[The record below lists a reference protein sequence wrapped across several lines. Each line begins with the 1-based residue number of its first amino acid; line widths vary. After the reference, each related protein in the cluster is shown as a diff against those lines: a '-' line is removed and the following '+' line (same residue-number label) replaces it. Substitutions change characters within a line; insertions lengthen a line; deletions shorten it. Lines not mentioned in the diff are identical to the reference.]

1 MVARHVLFQVAL
13 VLMASMLPS
22 VVPFTGI
29 QSSFQRSAATIIQ
42 QRTSRSFTTRSLGAK
57 DDGEEDD
64 EDQREGMAN
73 AFSGLDGLTADDF
86 DDLKPRSLLSDDQAF
101 VYDGSNMEESASLF
115 MEMQAEL
122 STKGEEGLYGD
133 ILGDMTGD
141 SPEISDAPT
150 SYLNTEEGDVTGL
163 GQALDAAAEMLAQEV
178 AVLSDADGIGAVDP
192 SVETPLTTADV
203 SNDILNQEIKP
214 SLSMDELMNSAIQE
228 AAEEIVVSSDQS
240 APTGIGRTDEIA
252 KTAEELLQDDELRKG
267 IEEIFDRAGDKL
279 RVEVETMKK
288 EQEAVTQEASQR
300 GMDYIE
306 SEKQRL
312 AQAEDSVSRLIQ
324 KVARETDEVQK
335 ATQELERAIT
345 EDDGGSIEG
354 TALDLKK
361 GGITKQAALVGALLL
376 GSRAVTETI
385 LVVGSPYG
393 DQHFVPAILQG
404 AIALACAAY
413 FFLVK

>member
-1 MVARHVLFQVAL
+1 
-13 VLMASMLPS
+13 
-22 VVPFTGI
+22 
-29 QSSFQRSAATIIQ
+29 
-42 QRTSRSFTTRSLGAK
+42 
-57 DDGEEDD
+57 
-64 EDQREGMAN
+64 
-73 AFSGLDGLTADDF
+73 
-86 DDLKPRSLLSDDQAF
+86 
-101 VYDGSNMEESASLF
+101 
-115 MEMQAEL
+115 
-122 STKGEEGLYGD
+122 
-133 ILGDMTGD
+133 
-141 SPEISDAPT
+141 
-150 SYLNTEEGDVTGL
+150 
-163 GQALDAAAEMLAQEV
+163 
-178 AVLSDADGIGAVDP
+178 
-192 SVETPLTTADV
+192 
-203 SNDILNQEIKP
+203 
-214 SLSMDELMNSAIQE
+214 
-228 AAEEIVVSSDQS
+228 
-240 APTGIGRTDEIA
+240 
-252 KTAEELLQDDELRKG
+252 
-267 IEEIFDRAGDKL
+267 
-279 RVEVETMKK
+279 
-288 EQEAVTQEASQR
+288 
-300 GMDYIE
+300 MDYIE